1 MSESNKNGMN
11 EGTVS
16 ILTSLLEIFATAR
29 SALSTYAVAMAVTN
43 GDMTFSLFTTAT
55 VELALVLSMLAIGYD
70 VISPVTAIVALGF
83 SLVMQWTEI
92 TLLQGAIDE
101 HGKNLLRMSLAFAPS
116 AVLFLG
122 ILRRLVTGNDHS
134 LAAIIGTVR
143 GLFGN
148 FKRKPKDNGTPAQT
162 QAQTSFALDADDS
175 TPNEPKPRKR
185 KRAKTRDDAARNGT
199 LPNA

>member
-134 LAAIIGTVR
+134 LATIIGTVR

-148 FKRKPKDNGTPAQT
+148 FKRKPNDNGTSAQT
-162 QAQTSFALDADDS
+162 QAQTSFALDANNA
-175 TPNEPKPRKR
+175 PNVKANKR
-185 KRAKTRDDAARNGT
+185 KRVKARDDATRNGT